1 MPMTTNISSISDPH
15 FVNTTDRIK
24 GESQELVGILQK
36 IVQNAGALLEVI
48 SCSLALVDVTEAT
61 LITLAALP
69 NHGRKPRHTRFQ
81 LNEGVA
87 GWVAEH
93 REPLIINDVG
103 LDSRFKRLGRS
114 PIGSIVCVPLIDNG
128 SFIGTLTAS
137 SREVGT
143 FSPYKLQLLTI
154 FAEQAVL
161 AISNA
166 RYAELARHQA
176 DQLEMLLDLSQGITT
191 RLELETLHRT
201 ILVDA
206 RRLVPF
212 EMAIFYQYNEGT
224 QELFPVAE
232 LSGSAP
238 SSTFLQAEPDDY
250 FSSGTPG
257 NMERKRIKLRDG
269 TSVTAW
275 AAVHRHPMLYTPGKS
290 LPDENDAPVGDMAEL
305 AAPLVSKR
313 VLYGVIAL
321 QRAEPFT
328 SEELRLMRNLSNM
341 AAAALENVELFH
353 RVSTDQKQLRAILE
367 ASSDGIAIIGAN
379 RCFVEANPAFGRIFG
394 VDPEQVVGMECME
407 LFGCEGEGSH
417 EHCQS
422 ICMVDSAL
430 HEQAPLPY
438 VEVDLT
444 IKGLPRCVGLSLTPV
459 SGINRRLCLIIARD
473 VTAIRDATRMKANF
487 LSMITHELRSPL
499 NAINGYLDLTLT
511 GVAGE
516 LNEQQREF
524 VQRARAGSEHLY
536 ALLED
541 LLLVSRADAG
551 QLRLNREI
559 IELQEVISNAVE
571 EVELTAIDNDIT
583 LTIDIAGNFPP
594 IYADAVRIQ
603 QVLRNLISNALQF
616 TSPGG
621 RVSVSA
627 QIINTVDGED
637 IPNLE
642 ERLVKVWITDTG
654 CGIGPEHQERI
665 FERFYQVPSPN
676 AGRSS
681 GQGLGL
687 AIVKMIVELHGGQ
700 VTVESEVSEGSTFS
714 FTLPGLL
721 S

>member
-1 MPMTTNISSISDPH
+1 MTTDISSISDH
-15 FVNTTDRIK
+15 QFVNNTDRVE
-24 GESQELVGILQK
+24 GESQELVGVLQK
-36 IVQNAGALLEVI
+36 IVQNAGALLEVG
-48 SCSLALVDVTEAT
+48 SCSVALVDATETT
-61 LITLAALP
+61 LITLAALS
-69 NHGRKPRHTRFQ
+69 NHGREPRRTRFQ

-93 REPLIINDVG
+93 REPLIINDVS
-103 LDSRFKRLGRS
+103 LDPRFKRLGRS
-114 PIGSIVCVPLIDNG
+114 PIGSMVCVPLIDNG

-137 SREVGT
+137 SPDVDA
-143 FSPYKLQLLTI
+143 FSAYKLQLLTI

-166 RYAELARHQA
+166 RHAELARHQA
-176 DQLEMLLDLSQGITT
+176 DQLEMLLDLSRGITT
-191 RLELETLHRT
+191 RLEAEALHRT

-206 RRLVPF
+206 CRLVPF
-212 EMAIFYQYNEGT
+212 DLAIFYQYNEGN
-224 QELFPVAE
+224 QELSPVAE
-232 LSGSAP
+232 LPGSTL
-238 SSTFLQAEPDDY
+238 SSASLQAEQDGY
-250 FSSGTPG
+250 FSIAISR
-257 NMERKRIKLRDG
+257 NVESEKIKLRDG

-275 AAVHRHPMLYTPGKS
+275 AAVHRHPMLYAPGKS
-290 LPDENDAPVGDMAEL
+290 LPDENGALGVDRAEL

-313 VLYGVIAL
+313 VLYGVITL
-321 QRAEPFT
+321 HRAEPFT

-353 RVSTDQKQLRAILE
+353 RVRTDQKQLRAILE
-367 ASSDGIAIIGAN
+367 ASSDGIAIVGAN
-379 RCFVEANPAFGRIFG
+379 TCFVEANPAFGRIFG

-407 LFGCEGEGSH
+407 LLGCEGEGSH
-417 EHCQS
+417 EHCRGL
-422 ICMVDSAL
+422 CMVHRAL
-430 HEQAPLPY
+430 QEQSPLPY

-444 IKGLPRCVGLSLTPV
+444 IKGLSRSVGLSITPV
-459 SGINRRLCLIIARD
+459 SGANRPLCLIIARD

-499 NAINGYLDLTLT
+499 NAINGYLDLALT

-536 ALLED
+536 ALVED
-541 LLLVSRADAG
+541 LLFVSRADAG

-559 IELQEVISNAVE
+559 IELPEVVSNAVE
-571 EVELTAIDNDIT
+571 ELELMAIDNDIT
-583 LTIDIAGNFPP
+583 LTVDIARNFPP

-603 QVLRNLISNALQF
+603 QVLRNLISNALRF

-621 RVSVSA
+621 LVSVSA
-627 QIINTVDGED
+627 RIINTLDGED
-637 IPNLE
+637 MPDLE
-642 ERLVKVWITDTG
+642 KRLVKVWVTDTG
-654 CGIGPEHQERI
+654 CGIAPEYQERI
-665 FERFYQVPSPN
+665 FDRFYQVPSTS
-676 AGRSS
+676 AGGSG

-700 VTVESEVSEGSTFS
+700 ITVESGVGEGSTFS